1 MRSERRA
8 GERRD
13 RRAWAPRGT
22 GAGLAAVV
30 LAAGVLSGCSG
41 KSGADKARTME
52 PGVTAEPE
60 GTTEK
65 SEATGGAGAASSPA
79 ARTRSV
85 GAPDTA
91 CELPVAFDL
100 AASWEP
106 EAVKLDTE
114 FGALTHGPVT
124 LVCEID
130 AKPAGN
136 IGFLRVWTAGDD
148 EGGGDA
154 RAALEAFVAEEA
166 QSRDAVAFTETQ
178 AGGFPAA
185 EVGYLNTSEFLD
197 GPKKERALAV
207 SAPGGLVVLHLGGLD
222 TEEHEAMLPAY
233 ELAKKTL
240 RAASAG

>member
-1 MRSERRA
+1 MRSERR
-8 GERRD
+8 G
-13 RRAWAPRGT
+13 RRAPELRGS
-22 GAGLAAVV
+22 GAMLAAAV

-41 KSGADKARTME
+41 E
-52 PGVTAEPE
+52 PG
-60 GTTEK
+60 TEQA
-65 SEATGGAGAASSPA
+65 EATAASSPTPTTTPTKTSA
-79 ARTRSV
+79 PPSTPTADGRSLGAR
-85 GAPDTA
+85 GAA
-91 CELPVAFDL
+91 CELPVTFGL

-136 IGFLRVWTAGDD
+136 IGFLRVWTAEGK
-148 EGGGDA
+148 GGGDA

-166 QSRDAVAFTETQ
+166 KSRDAVTFTETK

-185 EVGYLNTSEFLD
+185 EVRYLNTSEFLD
-197 GPKKERALAV
+197 EPKKERALAV

-222 TEEHEAMLPAY
+222 TEEHEEMLPAY
-233 ELAKKTL
+233 ELAKRTL
-240 RAASAG
+240 RATTTAG